1 MRKYFLI
8 ATLLVAA
15 FCQGGNIEV
24 KQREVLNVMSG
35 YYPVLSADGK
45 ELLYT
50 SESYTG
56 LVLMNLLSKQQ
67 RVVSSAAQAGYDA
80 RFSSTGSSIYYRE
93 MNVVSGKRFTNVVRY
108 DKGNAQSG
116 VVMSNLRGAI
126 SYAALPGS
134 EMMLCSNRKL
144 RVDGVS
150 VARSAASVY
159 ACSEDL
165 SLVVYQ
171 NGVRKELKPLQ
182 EDVAGYIWVSLSPSG
197 DKILFTAAGS
207 GSYVC
212 DLNGKIVSSLG
223 YLNAPVWYGNDYVV
237 GMCDKDNGEEVTE
250 STIVMR
256 SLDGKVQQVLSAQG
270 EIGMHPSASVQ
281 SGKVAY
287 NTLNGKIVVLILD
300 VK

>member
-108 DKGNAQSG
+108 EKSNEKSG
-116 VVMSNLRGAI
+116 VVMANLRGAI
-126 SYAALPGS
+126 SYAAMPGG
-134 EMMLCSNRKL
+134 EMMLCGERRL
-144 RVDGVS
+144 RVDGVGT
-150 VARSAASVY
+150 ARSAASVY

-165 SLVVYQ
+165 ALVVYKD
-171 NGVRKELKPLQ
+171 GVRHVLKPLK
-182 EDVAGYIWVSLSPSG
+182 EDVAGYVWVSLSPRG

-207 GSYVC
+207 GTYVC
-212 DLNGKIVSSLG
+212 DLNGNIVSSLG
-223 YLNAPVWYGNDYVV
+223 YLNAPVWYGNDFVV
-237 GMCDKDNGEEVTE
+237 GMCVKDNGVVVT
-250 STIVMR
+250 
-256 SLDGKVQQVLSAQG
+256 G
-270 EIGMHPSASVQ
+270 
-281 SGKVAY
+281 
-287 NTLNGKIVVLILD
+287 
-300 VK
+300 